1 MHVKE
6 RGQLAGAGLS
16 FCTTWVPWFLLRFSG
31 FTGSRQQLHVKNF
44 DDTFSSNVR
53 CNKQII
59 FKSLVFS
66 HFLFNKIFYFCLH
79 FVLKSLLIRIKKI
92 LKITFVIY
100 IETWSMCFEVKW
112 CQGIQV
118 PQPAMLQIKSLL
130 WERSFW
136 SVHRSCAP
144 NSSHLRTGHLVHLIL
159 RTIFKLP
166 RRMDTNEHLV
176 HIAFSAQ
183 LISTLSG
190 PERLLIALVEDLGSV
205 PSIHLAAHDH
215 L

>member
-31 FTGSRQQLHVKNF
+31 FTGSRQQLHVKHF

-53 CNKQII
+53 CNKQLIL
-59 FKSLVFS
+59 KGLVFS

-79 FVLKSLLIRIKKI
+79 FVHLLIRIKKF
-92 LKITFVIY
+92 LKIMFVIY
-100 IETWSMCFEVKW
+100 IEPWSMCFEVKW

-118 PQPAMLQIKSLL
+118 PHPARLQIKSLL

-136 SVHRSCAP
+136 SVQRSCAP

-159 RTIFKLP
+159 RTIFKLL

-183 LISTLSG
+183 LISTLLG